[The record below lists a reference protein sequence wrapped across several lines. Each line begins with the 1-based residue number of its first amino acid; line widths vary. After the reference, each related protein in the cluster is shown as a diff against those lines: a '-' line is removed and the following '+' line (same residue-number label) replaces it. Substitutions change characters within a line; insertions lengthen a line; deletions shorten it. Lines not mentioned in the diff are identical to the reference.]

1 MHYSLSKST
10 KGGLVMNMRHNTGG
24 SVMLLSK
31 IKTTPLNS
39 KMVGGDLG
47 ANRIVGITS
56 TAMPNPPPSAS
67 MASVGGSIDFAKHVR
82 SSARKM
88 QKRGQEDSN
97 IKFVF

>member
-1 MHYSLSKST
+1 MHYSMSKST
-10 KGGLVMNMRHNTGG
+10 KGGLIMNMRHNTGG

-31 IKTTPLNS
+31 IKTAPLQ

-67 MASVGGSIDFAKHVR
+67 MASVGGSLDFAKHVR

-88 QKRGQEDSN
+88 QKKGKEDSN
-97 IKFVF
+97 INFVY